1 MEALTERVAPAVPLA
16 ERRRNRAMG
25 FVPMESALLAPPL
38 REGTVPRPALADR
51 LLSDRSPV
59 VVLSA
64 PPGYG
69 KTSLL
74 RQWSLLDPRP
84 FAWLSLG
91 SVPDEPATL
100 LTYVV
105 LALQRLEPL
114 DVGPLPTPGA
124 AGDLGA
130 TVLPR
135 LGRAVARRRR
145 RFVLVLDD
153 VDAVAD
159 PRSVEVLRVLADH
172 LPRGSQLVL
181 SGAAVP
187 PPVLG
192 RLRAAGQVL
201 VLESSDL
208 AMRREEAGA
217 MLAAARVRL
226 DRATLARLTELTEG
240 WAAGLFLAAAALSDG
255 SGSGSGSGSAHGSGS
270 GSDARPDPLVVDRV
284 FEGAQVL
291 TDYLHEELLRRLPP
305 DVQLFML
312 GSSVLD
318 ELSGAACDAL
328 LRRTGSGEVLRA
340 LAERNLFLTRVPG
353 RPGRYRFHRLVTAA
367 LRSELRQRDPALE
380 QELHRRASVV
390 CAQRGEVDQALT
402 HAVAAGD
409 LDRVGR
415 LLWLRTPALLAA
427 GRRLELERWVWSL
440 PSAQVLATPWL
451 SLVAA
456 WCSLETGDQVEPWAA
471 AAERGGQRCT
481 EPDRRQVAAALAT
494 LRATVG
500 AEGVRA
506 VLEDARLALS
516 LHDPDDEWRA
526 LGAFLEGVALHLLG
540 DRSAARRSLESA
552 SYLADVLGLP
562 SVRALALA
570 QLGLLDV
577 EQQDWRRAEA
587 RIRRAWDLLQEND
600 LAAVATMA
608 PVVCAWTLLLARWGE
623 VERARAAAHRA
634 RRLLVTV
641 GGIAPWFA
649 VQARVVLARACL
661 LIGEPADA
669 RTLLTEAQRL
679 LPAVPD
685 APVLQEWTEES
696 WRGLESLPVTPLRG
710 AASLTGAEL
719 RVLQFLPSYLSF
731 EEIGR
736 RLSLSRNTVK
746 TQAIAAYR
754 KLGVTSRAA
763 AVERA
768 RALGLVG
775 WTSAEGPSVMR
786 RG

>member
-16 ERRRNRAMG
+16 ERRRNRATG
-25 FVPMESALLAPPL
+25 FVPLESVLLAPAL
-38 REGTVPRPALADR
+38 RQGTVPRPALADR
-51 LLSDRSPV
+51 LLADRSPV

-91 SVPDEPATL
+91 SVADDPATL

-114 DVGPLPTPGA
+114 DVGPLPAPGA
-124 AGDLGA
+124 VGDLGG

-153 VDAVAD
+153 VDAVVD
-159 PRSVEVLRVLADH
+159 PRSMEVLRVLADH
-172 LPRGSQLVL
+172 VPHGSQLVL
-181 SGAAVP
+181 SGAGVPMPAVS
-187 PPVLG
+187 

-201 VLESSDL
+201 TLESSDL

-217 MLAAARVRL
+217 MLAAAGVRL

-240 WAAGLFLAAAALSDG
+240 WAAGLHLAGAALTEE
-255 SGSGSGSGSAHGSGS
+255 SGSGSGSGPDG
-270 GSDARPDPLVVDRV
+270 RPDPRAADRAI
-284 FEGAQVL
+284 EGAQVL
-291 TDYLHEELLRRLPP
+291 TDYLSEELLRRLPP
-305 DVQLFML
+305 GVRMFML

-318 ELSGAACDAL
+318 ELSGAACDAV
-328 LRRTGSGEVLRA
+328 LRRAGSGEVLRA

-353 RPGRYRFHRLVTAA
+353 HPGRYRFHHLVGAA
-367 LRSELRQRDPALE
+367 LRTELHQRDPALE

-390 CAQRGEVDQALT
+390 CAQRGELDRALS

-415 LLWLRTPALLAA
+415 LLWRRTPALLAG
-427 GRRLELERWVWSL
+427 GRRHELERWVWSL

-456 WCSLETGDQVEPWAA
+456 WCSVETGEQVEPWAA
-471 AAERGGQRCT
+471 AAERGAQRCG

-500 AEGVRA
+500 AGGVRG
-506 VLEDARLALS
+506 VLEDARRALS
-516 LHDPDDEWRA
+516 LHEPDDEWRA
-526 LGAFLEGVALHLLG
+526 LCAFLEGVSLHLLG

-600 LAAVATMA
+600 LAAVPTMA
-608 PVVCAWTLLLARWGE
+608 PVVCAWTLLLARWGD
-623 VERARAAAHRA
+623 VERARAAGHRA

-641 GGIAPWFA
+641 RGIAPWFA

-669 RTLLTEAQRL
+669 RALLTDAQRL

-696 WRGLESLPVTPLRG
+696 WRGLEALPVTPLQG
-710 AASLTGAEL
+710 ATSLTGAEL

-775 WTSAEGPSVMR
+775 WSSGEGGPVMR
-786 RG
+786 GG

>member
-16 ERRRNRAMG
+16 DRRRNRAAG
-25 FVPMESALLAPPL
+25 FVPLESVLLPPAL
-38 REGTVPRPALADR
+38 REGTVPRPALVDR
-51 LLSDRSPV
+51 LLADPSPLV
-59 VVLSA
+59 VMSA

-91 SVPDEPATL
+91 SVPDDPATL

-105 LALQRLEPL
+105 LALQRLEPV
-114 DVGPLPTPGA
+114 DVGPLPAPGH
-124 AGDLGA
+124 AGDLDE
-130 TVLPR
+130 TLLPR
-135 LGRAVARRRR
+135 LGRVVARRRR

-153 VDAVAD
+153 VDAVTD
-159 PRSVEVLRVLADH
+159 PGSVQLLRVLADH
-172 LPRGSQLVL
+172 VPRGSQLVL

-187 PPVLG
+187 PPAVG
-192 RLRAAGQVL
+192 RLRAAGRVL
-201 VLESSDL
+201 VLESADL
-208 AMRREEAGA
+208 AMRREEAAA
-217 MLAAARVRL
+217 MLAAAGVRL
-226 DRATLARLTELTEG
+226 DRASLARLDELTEG
-240 WAAGLFLAAAALSDG
+240 WAAGLYLAATARRGAGSEPGATGEADG
-255 SGSGSGSGSAHGSGS
+255 RWGSRAV
-270 GSDARPDPLVVDRV
+270 PLAVDRGV
-284 FEGAQVL
+284 EEARVL
-291 TDYLHEELLRRLPP
+291 TDYLREELLRRLPT
-305 DVQLFML
+305 DVQRFML
-312 GSSVLD
+312 ASSVLD
-318 ELSGAACDAL
+318 ELSGPACDAV
-328 LRRTGSGEVLRA
+328 LRRSGSGELLRA
-340 LAERNLFLTRVPG
+340 LADRNLFLTRLSG
-353 RPGRYRFHRLVTAA
+353 RPGRYRFHRLVSAV
-367 LRSELRQRDPALE
+367 LRAELRQLDPALE

-390 CAQRGEVDQALT
+390 CAQRGELDAALG

-415 LLWLRTPALLAA
+415 LLWRRTPALLAA
-427 GRRLELERWVWSL
+427 GRRAELERWVWSL

-456 WCSLETGDQVEPWAA
+456 WCSMETGDQVEPWAA
-471 AAERGGQRCT
+471 AAELGARRCA
-481 EPDRRQVAAALAT
+481 EPDRRQVRAALAT
-494 LRATVG
+494 LRAAVG
-500 AEGVRA
+500 AGGVRG

-516 LHDPDDEWRA
+516 LHEPDDEWRA
-526 LGAFLEGVALHLLG
+526 LAAFLEGVALHLLG
-540 DRSAARRSLESA
+540 DRSAARRSLESS
-552 SYLADVLGLP
+552 SYLADVLHLP

-587 RIRRAWDLLQEND
+587 RIRRAWDLLLENE
-600 LAAVATMA
+600 LGAVPTMA

-623 VERARAAAHRA
+623 GDRARAAGHRA

-641 GGIAPWFA
+641 QGIAPWFA

-661 LIGEPADA
+661 LIGDPADA
-669 RTLLTEAQRL
+669 RPLLTEAQRL
-679 LPAVPD
+679 LSAVPD
-685 APVLQEWTEES
+685 APVLREWTAES
-696 WRGLESLPVTPLRG
+696 WRGLEALPVTPLQG
-710 AASLTGAEL
+710 ATLTGAEL

-775 WTSAEGPSVMR
+775 WSSGEEPSVMR
-786 RG
+786 GG